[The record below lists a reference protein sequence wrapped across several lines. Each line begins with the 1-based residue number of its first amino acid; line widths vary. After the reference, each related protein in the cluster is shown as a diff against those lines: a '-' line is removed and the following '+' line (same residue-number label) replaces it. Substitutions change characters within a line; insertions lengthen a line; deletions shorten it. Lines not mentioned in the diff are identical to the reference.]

1 MRRRYLP
8 LHVSTKKNK
17 PRLTRQPDNIYE
29 RVVETSKAGLN
40 RTFTSQKS
48 FGDKLYVLML
58 VVRIRVSAYA
68 LSQIDLLAA

>member
-1 MRRRYLP
+1 MVAFICEDDWPHIDEEGSSTDATPLP
-8 LHVSTKKNK
+8 ASACVDEKKNK

-48 FGDKLYVLML
+48 FGDKL
-58 VVRIRVSAYA
+58 
-68 LSQIDLLAA
+68 